1 MLASFLS
8 NYANIFVQTLGRRN
22 VIPTFNDFSSQLL
35 LDENQQMLRNHKQ
48 HDEKT
53 LLPKFKSFNSKL
65 DFESHNKFHVSQKNQ
80 TCIP

>member
-1 MLASFLS
+1 MLAFSLS
-8 NYANIFVQTLGRRN
+8 NYASIFVQTLGKGN
-22 VIPTFNDFSSQLL
+22 VIPTFNDFSNQLL

-53 LLPKFKSFNSKL
+53 FLPKFKSFNGKI
-65 DFESHNKFHVSQKNQ
+65 DFESHNKFHVSQKSQ